1 MNLSET
7 EKRILYQTDGYDKSA
22 VTYELRAGLP
32 FIKNQEQR
40 EAYVSLIKKL
50 ESLPSQECLALIHDI
65 RKNYRIPGGPKT
77 IGELL
82 ADARR
87 KSGAECLKGHDIMAL
102 ERFDP
107 NVKHMIIFDVL
118 SYDSF
123 VGDKGDKMRL
133 FLTETGYQKALENQD
148 KGFIKIRNHAKVA
161 GGNLHYEH
169 KDREL

>member
-7 EKRILYQTDGYDKSA
+7 EKRILYQTDGYDKAA

-32 FIKNQEQR
+32 FLKNQEQR
-40 EAYVSLIKKL
+40 GLCQLNQKAGISA
-50 ESLPSQECLALIHDI
+50 PQECLALIQDT

-102 ERFDP
+102 ER
-107 NVKHMIIFDVL
+107 L
-118 SYDSF
+118 
-123 VGDKGDKMRL
+123 
-133 FLTETGYQKALENQD
+133 
-148 KGFIKIRNHAKVA
+148 IRV
-161 GGNLHYEH
+161 
-169 KDREL
+169 

>member
-7 EKRILYQTDGYDKSA
+7 EKRILYQTDGYDKAA

-32 FIKNQEQR
+32 FLKNQEQR

-50 ESLPSQECLALIHDI
+50 ESLPPQECLALIQDT

-87 KSGAECLKGHDIMAL
+87 KSGAECLSLIHI
-102 ERFDP
+102 
-107 NVKHMIIFDVL
+107 
-118 SYDSF
+118 
-123 VGDKGDKMRL
+123 
-133 FLTETGYQKALENQD
+133 
-148 KGFIKIRNHAKVA
+148 
-161 GGNLHYEH
+161 
-169 KDREL
+169 

>member
-7 EKRILYQTDGYDKSA
+7 EKRILYQTDGYDKAA
-22 VTYELRAGLP
+22 VTYELRSGLSY
-32 FIKNQEQR
+32 INSQEQR
-40 EAYVSLIKKL
+40 DATISLIRKL
-50 ESLPSQECLALIHDI
+50 ESLPSQECLVLIQDT

-107 NVKHMIIFDVL
+107 KVKHMIVFDVL
-118 SYDSF
+118 SCDSF

-133 FLTETGYQKALENQD
+133 FLTETGYEKALEDQD
-148 KGFIKIRNHAKVA
+148 KGSIRIRNHAKVA

>member
-7 EKRILYQTDGYDKSA
+7 EKRILYQTDGYDKAA
-22 VTYELRAGLP
+22 VTYELRAELP
-32 FIKNQEQR
+32 YIKNQEQR
-40 EAYVSLIKKL
+40 EASVSLIKKL
-50 ESLPSQECLALIHDI
+50 ESLPSQECLSLIHDV

-107 NVKHMIIFDVL
+107 SVKHMIVFDVL

-133 FLTETGYQKALENQD
+133 FLTDEGYQKALENQER
-148 KGFIKIRNHAKVA
+148 GFIKIKNHAKVHN
-161 GGNLHYEH
+161 GYLNYDH
-169 KDREL
+169 KDRAL